1 MPLSF
6 YIIPDDLN
14 NGNLMN
20 EPIKDRHFKHW
31 KLATD
36 IDNVLWLSIDREGE
50 NANSLSMEVLTE
62 LGEIVDDL
70 EVNAPAGLVLQSG
83 KPGSFIV
90 GADVREFDGYDDAE
104 MASDGIDN
112 VHRLFNRIE
121 ALPFTTVVTI
131 DGFCLGG
138 GLELALAFDYRIA
151 SNVEHTRLGFPEIKL
166 GIYPGFGGSARSIQQ
181 AGASNAMQL
190 MLSTRNLRPKAA
202 RAMGLVDELVGQHGS
217 LRWAARRAI
226 RQNRKSK
233 QPGQLTRLQNI
244 APVRSLLARMMRKQ
258 VAAKANPKHYPA
270 PFELIDAWE
279 KYGDDPQRMMAE
291 ESERV
296 GKLITGRTSKSL
308 RRVFFLMERLKSIGK
323 QTDIKVRRVHVIGAG
338 VMGGDIAAWC
348 VLQGLDVTL
357 QDREMKYIEPA
368 LKRAKSL
375 FSKKLRDRNKVTAAV
390 SRLVADVEGRGV
402 AKADVIIEAIFED
415 VDAKRELFAGI
426 EPRMKADAVMATN
439 TSAIPL
445 ADISSV
451 LKQPERL
458 IGIHFFNPVAK
469 MPLVEIVYDEESD
482 KDQVAKGAAFCGAIN
497 RFPLPVKSAPGF
509 LVNRVLSGYMAK
521 AMTMHLERGIPIE
534 VLDKAAT
541 SFGMPMGPVE
551 LADTVGLDVCMKVV
565 TMLGGEATKNEAALL
580 QEKVDAGELGKKS
593 GKGFYTWE
601 KGKPKRADADTSRY
615 AIEEI
620 TESLMQPYFEA
631 CESALAD
638 GIVEDEDVLD
648 AGMIFGTGFAPFLGG
663 PLHYLKQKGAD
674 Q

>member
-1 MPLSF
+1 MMTKTPSK
-6 YIIPDDLN
+6 
-14 NGNLMN
+14 
-20 EPIKDRHFKHW
+20 ETTFKHW
-31 KLATD
+31 KLSTD

-50 NANSLSMEVLTE
+50 NANSLSLEVLSE
-62 LGEIVDDL
+62 LGSIVDEL
-70 EVNAPAGLVLQSG
+70 ETNAPAGLVLQSA

-90 GADVREFDGYDDAE
+90 GADVREFDDYDDAE
-104 MASDGIDN
+104 VASDGISQ

-121 ALPFTTVVTI
+121 ALPFPKVVAI

-166 GIYPGFGGSARSIQQ
+166 GIYPGFGGSARSVQQ

-190 MLSTRNLRPKAA
+190 MLSTRNLRPGAA
-202 RAMGLVDELVGQHGS
+202 RAMGLVDELVGPHGS

-226 RQNRKSK
+226 KQRRKSR
-233 QPGQLTRLQNI
+233 QPGQLKRLQNFGPARTI
-244 APVRSLLARMMRKQ
+244 MARMMRKQ
-258 VAAKANPKHYPA
+258 VAARANPEHYPA
-270 PFELIDAWE
+270 PFELIEAWE

-296 GKLITGRTSKSL
+296 GKLITGETSKSL

-323 QTDIKVRRVHVIGAG
+323 QTETKFRRVHVIGAG

-348 VLQGLDVTL
+348 VLQGMEVTL
-357 QDREMKYIEPA
+357 QDRELKYIEPA

-375 FSKKLRDRNKVTAAV
+375 FQKKLRSRSKVGGAL
-390 SRLVADVEGRGV
+390 SRLLPDVDGKGV
-402 AKADVIIEAIFED
+402 NKADVIIEAIFED

-426 EPRMKADAVMATN
+426 EPRMKADAVLATN

-445 ADISSV
+445 AEISSV
-451 LKQPERL
+451 LKKPERL

-469 MPLVEIVYDEESD
+469 MPLVEVVYDEKSD
-482 KDQVAKGAAFCGAIN
+482 AGQVAKGAAFCGAIN
-497 RFPLPVKSAPGF
+497 RFPLPVKSSPGF

-521 AMTMHLERGIPIE
+521 AMSMHLERGIPIE

-565 TMLGGEATKNEAALL
+565 TLLGGESSKKEAALL
-580 QEKVDAGELGKKS
+580 EEKVHAGELGKKS
-593 GKGFYTWE
+593 GKGFYVWE
-601 KGKPKRADADTSRY
+601 KGKPKRADAETGQY
-615 AIEEI
+615 ALDEI

-638 GIVEDEDVLD
+638 GIVEDADVLD
-648 AGMIFGTGFAPFLGG
+648 AGMIFGTGFAPFRGG
-663 PLHYLKQKGAD
+663 PLHYLKQKGAK

>member
-1 MPLSF
+1 
-6 YIIPDDLN
+6 
-14 NGNLMN
+14 MN
-20 EPIKDRHFKHW
+20 EPIKDKHFKHW

-70 EVNAPAGLVLQSG
+70 EVNAPAGLVLQSA

-104 MASDGIDN
+104 MASDGIDK

-121 ALPFTTVVTI
+121 ALPFTKVVTI

-138 GLELALAFDYRIA
+138 GLELSLAFDYRIA
-151 SNVEHTRLGFPEIKL
+151 TNVEHTRLGFPEIKL

-226 RQNRKSK
+226 RQHRKSK
-233 QPGQLTRLQNI
+233 PPGQLTRLQNI
-244 APVRSLLARMMRKQ
+244 APVRPLLARMMRKQ

-375 FSKKLRDRNKVTAAV
+375 FSKKLRDRNKVVGAV
-390 SRLVADVEGRGV
+390 NRLVPDVEGKGV

-426 EPRMKADAVMATN
+426 EPRMKPDAVMATN

-451 LKQPERL
+451 LKQPKRL

-469 MPLVEIVYDEESD
+469 MPLVEIVYDEKSD
-482 KDQVAKGAAFCGAIN
+482 KEQVAKGAAFCSAIN
-497 RFPLPVKSAPGF
+497 RFPLPVKSTPGF

-521 AMTMHLERGIPIE
+521 AMTMHLERDIPIE

-565 TMLGGEATKNEAALL
+565 SMLGGEATKKEAALL

-593 GKGFYTWE
+593 GKGFYVWE
-601 KGKPKRADADTSRY
+601 KGKPKRAGSDTSQY
-615 AIEEI
+615 ALEEI

-638 GIVEDEDVLD
+638 GIVEDADVLD

-663 PLHYLKQKGAD
+663 PLHYLKQKGAN